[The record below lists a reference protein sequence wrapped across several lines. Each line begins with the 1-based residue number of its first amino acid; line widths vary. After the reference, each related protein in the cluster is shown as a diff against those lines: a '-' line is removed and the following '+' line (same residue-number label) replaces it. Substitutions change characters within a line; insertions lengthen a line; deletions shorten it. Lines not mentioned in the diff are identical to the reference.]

1 MPPIGTTDHS
11 LDTYKGVAG
20 YGQGPLQKGRLVVAK
35 APYIGGSRLRSAR
48 RGHRDSAH
56 SWPGRN
62 GRLPATRPQGQRP
75 PAASPQRGGAH
86 RLPRGSGG
94 DVEREEEDL
103 RHSFR

>member
-48 RGHRDSAH
+48 RG
-56 SWPGRN
+56 RN